1 VHLADLVVVWLRL
14 RLSLLSF
21 LCVFFKVAFMI
32 SYFYHLFLLQ
42 DSDVADDDVIASPLK
57 KGAPQIAAVDQ
68 DEELRKSVAD
78 SSEVGAESTGED
90 HSSSSGSFFDSAPDS
105 VPEEEIVSAGS
116 TADDDD
122 MPEADDSSIGRA
134 ESMEEDLAI
143 VPHASQGH
151 DDDSVVDADA
161 DPISFSVPQ
170 TVLTGRLTGMPYSF
184 IISLSSVDEEHTHV
198 YLTYC
203 VLICHRS

>member
-42 DSDVADDDVIASPLK
+42 DSDVANDDVIASPLK
-57 KGAPQIAAVDQ
+57 KSAPQNAAVDQ
-68 DEELRKSVAD
+68 DEELRKSVVD

-90 HSSSSGSFFDSAPDS
+90 HSSSDDSFFDSAPNS
-105 VPEEEIVSAGS
+105 APEEQIVSAES
-116 TADDDD
+116 TSDDDD
-122 MPEADDSSIGRA
+122 MLGADDSSMGPA

-143 VPHASQGH
+143 IPHAGH
-151 DDDSVVDADA
+151 GCDDDSTVDADV

-170 TVLTGRLTGMPYSF
+170 TVLSSRVTGMIYPVL
-184 IISLSSVDEEHTHV
+184 ISLSCANEK
-198 YLTYC
+198 YTYAYHMSC
-203 VLICHRS
+203 TLICRRP